1 MASLWQEF
9 VETIDSQISVDD
21 GLFWTD
27 FRALMALSMAPFAA
41 IVALSNPPSTIATVA
56 LIAMLLF
63 EVWWAIF
70 LLRRR
75 AAKKRDWTE
84 PQRFSDDTNGY

>member
-1 MASLWQEF
+1 MASVWQEF
-9 VETIDSQISVDD
+9 VDTIDSWISVDD

-27 FRALMALSMAPFAA
+27 FRALMALPMMPFVAIAA
-41 IVALSNPPSTIATVA
+41 LADLASTAANVAIL
-56 LIAMLLF
+56 AMVLF

-70 LLRRR
+70 LFRRR
-75 AAKKRDWTE
+75 AAKKRRWTE